1 MPRSA
6 DPKKTSDDRATI
18 DGRSAWYRFGRRGR
32 ARLVRLLVLLRQ
44 GSATLPASVDR
55 KKSLTDVP
63 KRFEHV

>member
-1 MPRSA
+1 
-6 DPKKTSDDRATI
+6 
-18 DGRSAWYRFGRRGR
+18 
-32 ARLVRLLVLLRQ
+32 VRLLVLLRQ